1 MLDVVF
7 DTVVFVRSLIN
18 PYGAWGRLVFDR
30 AGYRLI
36 LSEPVLRE
44 IVEVLAR
51 PELRRKYRS
60 VPSRDP
66 VTLLATLSHATVVDL
81 TAIPAVSRDP
91 KDDKFLATAAAAQA
105 DYLVTEDQDLLVL
118 REYEGTRII
127 TAPRFLYILDELE
140 ERAESE

>member
-7 DTVVFVRSLIN
+7 DTVVFVRALIN

-30 AGYRLI
+30 VGYRLV
-36 LSEPVLRE
+36 LSEQILRE

-60 VPSRDP
+60 VPTRDP
-66 VTLLATLSHATVVDL
+66 AALLALLGRARVVEVTTVPS
-81 TAIPAVSRDP
+81 ISRDP
-91 KDDKFLATAAAAQA
+91 KDDKFLATAVAARA

-118 REYEGTRII
+118 QEYQGIPII
-127 TAPRFLYILDELE
+127 TAPRLLYILDERE
-140 ERAESE
+140 EQAEL